1 MNRINHHAP
10 AADAPAIPQK
20 SGGAF
25 GIPELRPPIRRRI
38 IRVNHHAAALLL
50 AGAAG
55 VFAYFSPYIQE
66 EPWKLAAN
74 DSVNAIENGPGG
86 SGTAAGGET
95 LPALEGISYY
105 DDQWALENKGNMQR
119 VMRFYE
125 SGSTGADGTWVPGGW
140 REWVEQGVSGIDIG
154 AWPAWNFYEQSG
166 NRRQVTVAIIDSGV
180 DVTHPDLQN
189 SIWVNE
195 DEMPGDGVD
204 NDGNGYIDDVNG
216 WNFYNDNGDV
226 SAASGEEH
234 GTHGAGT
241 IAAAWDGQGISDNVK
256 EAIRY
261 AEANGADICN
271 MSMGTSSYDPE
282 LEEMIRNSSMLF
294 VVASGNGDWTGRG
307 VNLDET
313 PVYPAAY
320 SSENIISVGN
330 LMFDGS
336 LEDSSNYGAASV
348 DIAAPGTHILSTIPG
363 GYGYLS
369 GTSMSAPMVSGA
381 AALIY
386 SCRTDLDLAGV
397 RNAILETAAPLEDL
411 AGRVSTGG
419 MLDVGVAVN
428 YGLSQ

>member
-1 MNRINHHAP
+1 
-10 AADAPAIPQK
+10 
-20 SGGAF
+20 
-25 GIPELRPPIRRRI
+25 
-38 IRVNHHAAALLL
+38 
-50 AGAAG
+50 
-55 VFAYFSPYIQE
+55 
-66 EPWKLAAN
+66 
-74 DSVNAIENGPGG
+74 
-86 SGTAAGGET
+86 
-95 LPALEGISYY
+95 
-105 DDQWALENKGNMQR
+105 MQR

-419 MLDVGVAVN
+419 MLDVGAAVN